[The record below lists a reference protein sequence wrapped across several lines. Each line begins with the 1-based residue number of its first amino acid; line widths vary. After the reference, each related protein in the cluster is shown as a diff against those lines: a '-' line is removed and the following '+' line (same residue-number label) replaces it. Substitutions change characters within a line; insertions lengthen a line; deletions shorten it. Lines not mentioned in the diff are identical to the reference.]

1 MAKNKKKAGAEADP
15 TAAQETATRPCET
28 EEKGGQAGGADAE
41 GREDTGMDQGCETP
55 PTGGERLSE
64 DDKAFLKGMV
74 EAAKKVFASNSVQRL
89 WFTADG
95 CGFGNE
101 ADAADHAAHLENP
114 TLLMIDRN
122 TLAVGH

>member
-1 MAKNKKKAGAEADP
+1 MEKTKKEAGTEDNP
-15 TAAQETATRPCET
+15 TAAQETATRPEET
-28 EEKGGQAGGADAE
+28 EKKGGQAGGADAE

-55 PTGGERLSE
+55 PAGGERLSE

-74 EAAKKVFASNSVQRL
+74 EAARKVFASNSVQRL

-101 ADAADHAAHLENP
+101 DDAADHAA
-114 TLLMIDRN
+114 TLGSQNLIMIDRN
-122 TLAVGH
+122 DL